1 MKVLTLTDETGK
13 VLYKTTVDNWRVD
26 QVLDGEQLRISITG
40 WTKEFSAP
48 EGAFVK
54 NYTKRKLPDIE
65 ADPARP
71 STAPSTGDL
80 KRDFCSSEPAQ
91 QPARRIGTGI
101 GDGPKVVAEAMRV
114 MRSEAA
120 NDPARRAD
128 AIAALD
134 RYWPE
139 WRRIDPEILGFR
151 AATVGGLDRYW
162 AYTVAKRKATP
173 AEEAQRTRD
182 EERKSPPW
190 TILGPSYPTFP
201 LKPEHR
207 VSYPTPHKTCTC
219 DIKDLMS
226 TGHVTGCPE
235 KKR

>member
-1 MKVLTLTDETGK
+1 MKLLTLTDETGK

-26 QVLDGEQLRISITG
+26 QVRDGEQVRISIIG
-40 WTKEFSAP
+40 WAKEYVAP

-54 NYTKRKLPDIE
+54 DCTKSKLPDVDV
-65 ADPARP
+65 DPAQDPR
-71 STAPSTGDL
+71 
-80 KRDFCSSEPAQ
+80 
-91 QPARRIGTGI
+91 RRIGMGI
-101 GDGPKVVAEAMRV
+101 GYGAKVVAEAMQV
-114 MRSEAA
+114 MRSDAA
-120 NDPARRAD
+120 NDPARRAN

-139 WRRIDPEILGFR
+139 WRLTDPEILGFR
-151 AATVGGLDRYW
+151 AATVGGFPPGNNTILYGP
-162 AYTVAKRKATP
+162 AAKRKAP
-173 AEEAQRTRD
+173 SEEVQQEIADERTRL
-182 EERKSPPW
+182 KQSFW
-190 TILGPSYPTFP
+190 TIVGPSYPTVP

-226 TGHVTGCPE
+226 TGHLTGCPE